1 MLTFYVSNLLLS
13 AKLFKS
19 LADSNKKLLINEML
33 VIVIIIEFI
42 PIVVIMP
49 LNERAVCKHCYKI
62 FCRFLSEVQH

>member
-1 MLTFYVSNLLLS
+1 
-13 AKLFKS
+13 
-19 LADSNKKLLINEML
+19 ML